1 MVVVIAVL
9 SVVIR
14 DRDLFRSCLCPAEA
28 DPPSVVD
35 PDAVLTSS
43 IAAQLLE
50 PGPARDTEIT

>member
-1 MVVVIAVL
+1 
-9 SVVIR
+9 VVIR